1 MTVVSVTKVV
11 VVEDKQNIQLQEGDV
26 LVHNTTGTSITL
38 YKYLPQTIEND
49 RLVKP
54 RWECTVSNT
63 VTGKQSNTIQHDAYF
78 RMCVS
83 SHGFNITRQVSLEL
97 EEECD

>member
-1 MTVVSVTKVV
+1 MTVVSVTQMV

-38 YKYLPQTIEND
+38 YKYLPQTIENEWV
-49 RLVKP
+49 VKP
-54 RWECTVSNT
+54 RWECNVHNM
-63 VTGKQSNTIQHDAYF
+63 VTGRQIDTVLHDAYLL
-78 RMCVS
+78 RCVA